1 MIPVS
6 SRRTFIKGLPLTLAG
21 VAASSPLWD
30 RLIGRAMAQTV
41 TQKRFMIFWIPDGLV
56 PEWFWHQT
64 PGELTIRSDR
74 AQDSELTGTNFDSQ
88 IPAADRPTFV
98 LQPLAS
104 YAKQITLIK
113 GVSNAGGGDHGY
125 SVDSTLTGEEITAK
139 GQGSNP
145 SIDSVI
151 AAANKTSNHKVSAF
165 RTGVYVKQ
173 THLSTSGHPYRDT
186 AGGPMLEITSS
197 PTTDARVM
205 LDSVGGRAKPATGG
219 TTPTTPTTPTGPDP
233 AVLKSKG
240 RLLALGTVTAEIEA
254 MKCRA
259 GTAAANRLTQ
269 YIDDL
274 HRVEKLA
281 MDIEAGGGTDGV
293 ATTPFS
299 IPSVLNPSDAA
310 MKSAEGDTK
319 KLNAIAPFVRELV
332 ISALALDYAPSVA
345 LHWGATGNNKV
356 SGNNLVDYRY
366 DFLPG
371 FENMGAGE
379 HGLAHPANNGGFGGT
394 THVITTASSARDR
407 VRVRRWFFNQMK
419 LVMDRLSSTA
429 DGDGSLMDNTTIL
442 FASEFGGPT
451 ANGGAQ
457 HSNRDL
463 PYMILGGKNSPFR
476 LGQAMTVSNRKHG
489 DFLLTLAKG
498 MGSTVSAVG
507 KGTATIDGIL
517 K

>member
-1 MIPVS
+1 MGNEGRLAVHADAVHD
-6 SRRTFIKGLPLTLAG
+6 RR
-21 VAASSPLWD
+21 
-30 RLIGRAMAQTV
+30 
-41 TQKRFMIFWIPDGLV
+41 
-56 PEWFWHQT
+56 
-64 PGELTIRSDR
+64 
-74 AQDSELTGTNFDSQ
+74 
-88 IPAADRPTFV
+88 
-98 LQPLAS
+98 
-104 YAKQITLIK
+104 
-113 GVSNAGGGDHGY
+113 
-125 SVDSTLTGEEITAK
+125 
-139 GQGSNP
+139 
-145 SIDSVI
+145 I
-151 AAANKTSNHKVSAF
+151 AALHERVGNF
-165 RTGVYVKQ
+165 
-173 THLSTSGHPYRDT
+173 P
-186 AGGPMLEITSS
+186 GPLRHFPVGET
-197 PTTDARVM
+197 R
-205 LDSVGGRAKPATGG
+205 LDDV
-219 TTPTTPTTPTGPDP
+219 D
-233 AVLKSKG
+233 V
-240 RLLALGTVTAEIEA
+240 
-254 MKCRA
+254 
-259 GTAAANRLTQ
+259 
-269 YIDDL
+269 
-274 HRVEKLA
+274 
-281 MDIEAGGGTDGV
+281 
-293 ATTPFS
+293 
-299 IPSVLNPSDAA
+299 VLN
-310 MKSAEGDTK
+310 
-319 KLNAIAPFVRELV
+319 LFVRELV